1 MSLVSQ
7 ITALVTRIGNEMK
20 LKMVKSQNLS
30 DVANRQTALNNLT
43 NVANATNGH
52 VLSKDPAT
60 GNAIYQVP
68 TVADNSVNYV
78 KTGTEFKGDLTIT
91 ANAIDWATGFYKA
104 ITLTANTTFTFTNLE
119 KGKTILLKVTGS
131 YTLTLPGTVTVVN
144 GGTYDGTKQN
154 FILLTCFD
162 TSAVLA
168 TINK

>member
-7 ITALVTRIGNEMK
+7 IVLLTTRIGNE
-20 LKMVKSQNLS
+20 VKSLWTAVNGKVASSDLRLS
-30 DVANRQTALNNLT
+30 DAR
-43 NVANATNGH
+43 
-52 VLSKDPAT
+52 
-60 GNAIYQVP
+60 IP
-68 TVADNSVNYV
+68 TDNSVSYI
-78 KTGTEFKGDLTIT
+78 KQGSEFKGDLTIT
-91 ANAIDWATGFYKA
+91 SNTIDWATGFYKA
-104 ITLTANTTFTFTNLE
+104 ITLTANTAFTFTNLE

-162 TSAVLA
+162 TSAVLS